1 MSALAA
7 AIHAARRRARRD
19 EGGYL
24 LIYVLGIIGLTSV
37 LVIALLG
44 LALTSAKVAAIESQ
58 QAREARAADGAL
70 ESLVADIA
78 SRGGDVCGN
87 PTDWPRTVDGSPDV
101 SVDCTFSGV
110 SDDPDA
116 KLPGPDVEIVGT
128 DAYAGGINP
137 VPSVPGVSNPSFVVR
152 GSSSPATF
160 SSDVFVQDGAAPARS
175 GGSPAVDVAGQYEQA
190 ATVGGGGCGA
200 LGTPGPNQISD
211 AGGEGQPSCG
221 GPVTATTVEAPYPAD
236 GIPSVPTR
244 PMTCPNVSLAP
255 GRYSP
260 TEITRLNDILGG
272 SQSCTVVF
280 EPGVHYLDVFDPAR
294 TGDARNSLT
303 ISNRNVRVIGG
314 VPTPTM
320 TFPNACESGPT
331 SPGVQIVLSARS
343 AVRHIGGNVALC
355 PMHQNGGAVPVL
367 RQSGSADTQPQ
378 FVSASSANFSGGAA
392 ALAGPGGWSSA
403 QMCAWT
409 WTFEWGF
416 FVACNPQSFDT
427 TWRSAGTGPLRSA
440 SAVLDLQERP
450 ILTIASGPDDPGS
463 QHAVDVRVRFT
474 VTPATG
480 PSCTTDLLPA
490 GRSYG
495 GSISYDL
502 LNGSCA
508 SVLTN
513 QNQIDGAHVSA
524 TFSWQGAVNQG
535 LILDVRNM
543 RIETNSF
550 DVRASGPGP
559 SDAAW
564 GSTVDG
570 ARVPDSASA
579 QATQNYALQDPNW
592 LAGGGAWAPIN
603 HVTRTLTLNQLSL
616 PSGLNGSDRL
626 DRLAVKIRG
635 PVNEVSFLADPV
647 DGGLMK
653 VELVDPGTGA
663 VVCST
668 GEDQSTRAYGQS
680 NQYLRFDLISPGN
693 CGQLQTA
700 SQLQGLR
707 LRLSYRTGC
716 ALLSLTNAPV
726 IQGSDCAGVPIPKV
740 DSVSLSVG
748 TNTVTSRPPYSSVS
762 VDTSNGT
769 SFDVFGPVVLPRSDL
784 DVRWVGTTSWLG
796 GFSRPIFEGKLQVH
810 GLGVD
815 QIGGE
820 QGVVCC
826 VAGRDAAVLVAR
838 VDGEIRA
845 QAAIRVN
852 PAAQGSASARRG
864 VEVLSWK
871 ICGRNGC

>member
-1 MSALAA
+1 MNALTAA
-7 AIHAARRRARRD
+7 LHARRARRD

-44 LALTSAKVAAIESQ
+44 LALTSAKVAAIEAQ

-70 ESLVADIA
+70 ESLVADVA
-78 SRGGDVCGN
+78 SRGGDICGDS
-87 PTDWPRTVDGSPDV
+87 TSWPRTVDGSPDV
-101 SVDCTFSGV
+101 EVDCTFGGV
-110 SDDPDA
+110 SADPDA
-116 KLPGPDVEIVGT
+116 PLPGPDVEIVGT
-128 DAYAGGINP
+128 DAYTGGITP
-137 VPSVPGVSNPSFVVR
+137 VPAVAGVSNPSFVAD
-152 GSSSPATF
+152 GTSAPATF
-160 SSDVFVQDGAAPARS
+160 SSDVYVKNGAAPVRS
-175 GGSPAVDVAGQYEQA
+175 GAGSDPAVDVAGQYEQGA
-190 ATVGGGGCGA
+190 AVGGGGCGA
-200 LGTPGPNQISD
+200 LGTPGPNQIAD
-211 AGGEGQPSCG
+211 AGGAGQPTCG
-221 GPVTATTVEAPYPAD
+221 GTVTDTPVEPPYPSD
-236 GIPSVPTR
+236 GVPAVPTR
-244 PMTCPNVSLAP
+244 AMTCPNVSLAP

-260 TEITRLNDILGG
+260 SEITQLNAILRGT
-272 SQSCTVVF
+272 QSCTVVF
-280 EPGVHYLDVFDPAR
+280 QPGVHYLDVFDPTQ
-294 TGDARNSLT
+294 TGDERNTLKIT
-303 ISNRNVRVIGG
+303 NKNVRVIGG
-314 VPTPTM
+314 VPTATQA
-320 TFPNACESGPT
+320 FPNACESGPT

-343 AVRHIGGNVALC
+343 AIRHQGGNVALC
-355 PMHQNGGAVPVL
+355 PMHQNGSALPVL

-378 FVSASSANFSGGAA
+378 LVSASSANFSGGAA
-392 ALAGPGGWSSA
+392 ALAGQGAWSSA
-403 QMCAWT
+403 EMCSWT
-409 WTFEWGF
+409 WTWDWGF

-440 SAVLDLQERP
+440 SVVLGLQERP
-450 ILTIASGPDDPGS
+450 ILTFASGPDDPGS
-463 QHAVDVRVRFT
+463 HHAVDVRVRFT
-474 VTPATG
+474 VTPTTG
-480 PSCTTDLLPA
+480 ASCTTDLLPA
-490 GRSYG
+490 GRSFG

-508 SVLTN
+508 SVLTD
-513 QNQIDGAHVSA
+513 QKQIDGAHVAA

-535 LILDVRNM
+535 LIIDVRNM

-564 GSTVDG
+564 TTVDG
-570 ARVPDSASA
+570 ARAPDSAFA
-579 QATQNYALQDPNW
+579 QATQNYANQDPNW
-592 LAGGGAWAPIN
+592 LAGGGAWAPTA
-603 HVTRTLTLNQLSL
+603 HVTRTLSLNSLTL

-635 PVNEVSFLADPV
+635 PINEVSYLADPI

-680 NQYLRFDLISPGN
+680 NQYLQFDLISPGN

-716 ALLSLTNAPV
+716 ALLSLTGAPV

-740 DSVSLSVG
+740 DSVSLAVG
-748 TNTVTSRPPYSSVS
+748 TNTVTARPPYSSVS
-762 VDTSNGT
+762 VDTSNAT
-769 SFDVFGPVVLPRSDL
+769 SFDVFGPVILPKSDL

-796 GFSRPIFEGKLQVH
+796 GFSRPVFEGKLQVH
-810 GLGVD
+810 GLGVK
-815 QIGGE
+815 QLGPE

-826 VAGRDAAVLVAR
+826 VVGRDAAVLVAR
-838 VDGEIRA
+838 VNGEVRA

-852 PAAQGSASARRG
+852 PSVQGTVTDRRN
-864 VEVLSWK
+864 VDVLSWK